1 MHRILVP
8 VFKSSKINQ
17 SKINYHEKINRL
29 FRIALVTFSTISQA
43 STPISVVQKEIKIY
57 GDEKPTPLCMA
68 IFKGE
73 IDLVKKLVEYGADI
87 NEKSNGL
94 TPLMM
99 AARYNKVEI
108 IKFLLEHGARLKENE
123 NGISA
128 LKYAQVSN
136 AKEAVAFL
144 TVSESKPVASL

>member
-1 MHRILVP
+1 MK
-8 VFKSSKINQ
+8 KSI
-17 SKINYHEKINRL
+17 IYL
-29 FRIALVTFSTISQA
+29 GIALVTFSTISQA

-108 IKFLLEHGARLKENE
+108 IKFLLDHGARLKEKNE

-144 TVSESKPVASL
+144 TVSESRPVVSL

>member
-1 MHRILVP
+1 MK
-8 VFKSSKINQ
+8 KSIV
-17 SKINYHEKINRL
+17 YL
-29 FRIALVTFSTISQA
+29 GIALVTFSTVSQA
-43 STPISVVQKEIKIY
+43 SSLSSVAQKEIKIY

-73 IDLVKKLVEYGADI
+73 IDLVKKLVAYGADI

-108 IKFLLEHGARLKENE
+108 IKFLLDHGARLKEKNE

-144 TVSESKPVASL
+144 TVSESKPVVSL